1 MRKNKML
8 VVASIAFAFLAGGTQ
23 ALAATCPS
31 AHGAGSP
38 TTCELPLINGSFDTY
53 DGKDYIAP
61 WVVDTG
67 RAKGH
72 GYGDDL
78 HLFAGTRIRQ
88 DVPLPLNTTLGGGRF
103 PYYTLT
109 FTADG
114 EGAMDASGSLMARLT
129 LVDDAGGNPLELGST
144 RVTVTGN
151 PSTARLEVAGREYPQ
166 PAYLRVQIL
175 REDGSDTDVA
185 IDDVAIV
192 QSF

>member
-1 MRKNKML
+1 MQKKTYI
-8 VVASIAFAFLAGGTQ
+8 VALAIALASLAAG
-23 ALAATCPS
+23 APAMAATCPS

-38 TTCELPLINGSFDTY
+38 VTCELPLINGSFDTH

-61 WVVDTG
+61 WVVETG

-78 HLFAGTRIRQ
+78 HLFAGARIRQ
-88 DVPLPLNTTLGGGRF
+88 DVPLPLNTTLGGGSF
-103 PYYTLT
+103 PSYTLT

-114 EGAMDASGSLMARLT
+114 EGAMDVSGSLMARLT
-129 LVDDAGGNPLELGST
+129 LVDDAGGNALELGST

-151 PSTARLEVAGREYPQ
+151 PNTARLEVAGREYLQ
-166 PAYLRVQIL
+166 PAYLRVQIQ
-175 REDGSDTDVA
+175 REDGSDTEVA
-185 IDDVAIV
+185 IDDVTIV